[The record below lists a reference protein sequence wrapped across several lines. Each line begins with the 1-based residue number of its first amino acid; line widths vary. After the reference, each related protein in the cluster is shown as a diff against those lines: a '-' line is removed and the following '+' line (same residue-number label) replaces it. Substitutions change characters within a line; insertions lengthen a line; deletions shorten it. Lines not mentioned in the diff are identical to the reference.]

1 MAKDDYH
8 VVVYQILSYLYMQ
21 LKKGSTVDTL
31 YISSDSPYYRINEKY
46 WEYIIRN
53 LCQDGYIEGVSVKVQ
68 HYTDGQTEVQIY
80 GLDECQITPKG
91 IEYLSD
97 NSFMNKAKE
106 FFKDAKSIV
115 PFV

>member
-8 VVVYQILSYLYMQ
+8 VIVYQILSYLYQQ
-21 LKKGSTVDTL
+21 LKAGKHVDPDCL
-31 YISSDSPYYRINEKY
+31 RSDGKLFFINETY

-53 LCQDGYIEGVSVKVQ
+53 LAKEGYVEGVILKERRDI
-68 HYTDGQTEVQIY
+68 TGQTRTGIL
-80 GLDECQITPKG
+80 GLDSCQITPKG

-97 NSFMNKAKE
+97 NSFMEKAKE
-106 FFKDAKSIV
+106 LFKDAKSII